1 MIDSP
6 ESINPENTAF
16 LLIEFQKTWTEKSF
30 LHRLIRKEY
39 VSKNVLKN
47 TINLINRARTNGFPV
62 IHAPLILNKED
73 KERYKKIP
81 FPPKLLK
88 GFTAGTWKAEF
99 TEGVYDKKDLVVE
112 GRYSFDACEGSNLE
126 QLLKESGIKNI
137 FFCGFTTDQCVGLTM
152 KTLTLKGY
160 NCFLVP
166 DCTASRNNRL
176 QRKAEE
182 RNKTITSA
190 DIIKLPGFTAK

>member
-1 MIDSP
+1 MTDSP

-16 LLIEFQKTWTEKSF
+16 LLIEFQKTWTEKGF

-39 VSKNVLKN
+39 TSRNVLKN
-47 TINLINRARTNGFPV
+47 TIGLINRARTNGFPV
-62 IHAPLILNKED
+62 IHAPLILDKKD

-99 TEGVYDKKDLVVE
+99 TEGVYDKKDMVVR

-126 QLLKESGIKNI
+126 ELLKERGIKTI
-137 FFCGFTTDQCVGLTM
+137 FFCGFTTDQCVELTM

-160 NCFLVP
+160 NCYLVP
-166 DCTASRNNRL
+166 DCTAAINNRL

-182 RNKTITSA
+182 NNKTITSLRV
-190 DIIKLPGFTAK
+190 IKLLKFTAK